1 IVRSLIG
8 WALSSVATM
17 YTGGIEELAAF
28 SSENREIDD
37 RIANSLLRPSSDTP
51 FSEDE
56 LLIRRDLFET
66 FESLHRFAARRG
78 RGTDAEEYQNIGDLS
93 QQVAGR
99 RHENYPGNYHQI

>member
-1 IVRSLIG
+1 
-8 WALSSVATM
+8 LSSVATM

-66 FESLHRFAARRG
+66 FESLHRFAAQRG
-78 RGTDAEEYQNIGDLS
+78 RGTYAEEYQIIGDFS
-93 QQVAGR
+93 KQVADR
-99 RHENYPGNYHQI
+99 LQDIYHGNYHQI